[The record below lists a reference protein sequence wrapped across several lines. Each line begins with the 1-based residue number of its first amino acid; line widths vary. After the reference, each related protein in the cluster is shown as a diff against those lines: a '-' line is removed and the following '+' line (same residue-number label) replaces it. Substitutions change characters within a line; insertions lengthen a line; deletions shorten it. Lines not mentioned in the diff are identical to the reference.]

1 MKDIV
6 IYINEVSKGL
16 VQRAYNKASGA
27 QKNRFKKLYK
37 EIYGDDVEKSDI
49 SKINF
54 NIDINKYDNDRYLSM
69 VKNIFTE
76 WSQTAID
83 SIKKVSISNNGMWG
97 KYTVTIKI
105 DNNEYYLEFEE
116 DKYDG
121 YLYVIDTNVKG
132 IKDGKRVGHYN
143 EDRPYSDS
151 IIILLANIYKN
162 IYKNKK

>member
-37 EIYGDDVEKSDI
+37 EIYGDDVEKSDV

-54 NIDINKYDNDRYLSM
+54 NIDIDEYDNDSYLSM
-69 VKNIFTE
+69 VKSIFSK
-76 WSQTAID
+76 WSQTAIN
-83 SIKKVSISNNGMWG
+83 SIKKVSINSDGMWG
-97 KYTVTIKI
+97 EYTVTIKI
-105 DNNEYYLEFEE
+105 DNNEYYLEFEKE
-116 DKYDG
+116 HDG
-121 YLYVIDTNVKG
+121 YLYVTDTNVKG
-132 IKDGKRVGHYN
+132 IKDNKRVGHSN